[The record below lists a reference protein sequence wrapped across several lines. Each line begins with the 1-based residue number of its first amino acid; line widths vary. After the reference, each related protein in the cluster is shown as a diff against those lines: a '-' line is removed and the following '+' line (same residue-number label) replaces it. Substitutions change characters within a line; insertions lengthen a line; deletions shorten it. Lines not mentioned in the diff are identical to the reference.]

1 MGEKFSDWV
10 CDDAQIEA
18 FNEHGTCPCSDEDL
32 VIEQAGRFSNY
43 QFCRICGRRF
53 VYDGNIEKAVHP
65 SHFLETEKDGLVPA
79 AEAWYPF
86 KLLLDADD
94 ELSDFVE
101 FWPDPSDNAWLWAH
115 DGYFIGCLLYKFGH
129 VRCLLIADGFRR
141 EGHGTEFME
150 TWFEHVDLEEP
161 VGGSYRDELEPFCDQ
176 LSFKRTR

>member
-1 MGEKFSDWV
+1 MMEILRKLFTRHISLK
-10 CDDAQIEA
+10 Q
-18 FNEHGTCPCSDEDL
+18 
-32 VIEQAGRFSNY
+32 
-43 QFCRICGRRF
+43 
-53 VYDGNIEKAVHP
+53 K
-65 SHFLETEKDGLVPA
+65 KDGLVPA

-141 EGHGTEFME
+141 EGHGNRI
-150 TWFEHVDLEEP
+150 HGNV
-161 VGGSYRDELEPFCDQ
+161 V
-176 LSFKRTR
+176 RTR